1 MTGKNFNKQHTLI
14 GSAVVEQLIGDEHS
28 ICVVDI
34 DAGRVK
40 RAFDKY
46 EITGVVGNGASYD
59 VQKKA
64 GVDKADLVI
73 ASTNIDEVN
82 ILCCMVAKDLGAQ
95 HTVIINNNERYYD
108 QIEHLRER
116 FNMNLSVS
124 PEKEAASE
132 VARMLRF
139 PSALQVELFADGK
152 MELID
157 VILPENSEFVGCS
170 IASKHGKAYP
180 DVQIC
185 AVERDGEII
194 IPTGNLVLEPGDR
207 LSIASTV
214 TGIVKY
220 LKSTGMYQTRIKRVM
235 ILGGGNSSYY
245 LAKQILAAGMSVT
258 IIENDFERCRYL
270 SEQLPKAM
278 IIRGSDDDYELMR
291 NEGLTESDA
300 FVAFTTNNEKNI
312 IAGLYAVNKNVPK
325 VIVSVDEYN
334 LFSVMGELD
343 IGSVVSQNVL
353 AATRILHFVKGLQ
366 SAKDLGSKLNA
377 IFTLGGS
384 DAYVLEFTVNEMFS
398 ASNMPI
404 KDLKIK
410 PDTLIAMIIRNGKT
424 IIPRGNDYIADGDK
438 VIVVTKQK
446 DVDGINEVVE

>member
-1 MTGKNFNKQHTLI
+1 MKIVVIGCDKI
-14 GSAVVEQLIGDEHS
+14 GSSVVERLLEDEHS
-28 ICVVDI
+28 VCVVDI
-34 DAGRVK
+34 DASRVK

-95 HTVIINNNERYYD
+95 HTVIINNNERYHD
-108 QIEHLRER
+108 QIENLRDR
-116 FNMNLSVS
+116 FNINLSVS

-157 VILPENSEFVGCS
+157 VILPENSPFVGDS
-170 IASKHGKAYP
+170 IAAKHGKLYP

-194 IPTGNLVLEPGDR
+194 IPTGNFVLKGGDR

-220 LKSTGMYQTRIKRVM
+220 LKGTGMYQTRIKNVL

-245 LAKQILAAGMSVT
+245 LAKQISAAGMRVM
-258 IIENDFERCRYL
+258 IIENNVERCRYL
-270 SEQLPKAM
+270 SEQLPKA
-278 IIRGSDDDYELMR
+278 IIIQGRDNDYELMR
-291 NEGLTESDA
+291 NEGLTDADA
-300 FVAFTTNNEKNI
+300 FVAFTANNEKNI
-312 IAGLYAVNKNVPK
+312 IASLYALNKKVPK
-325 VIVSVDEYN
+325 VITAVDEYN
-334 LFSVMGELD
+334 LFSVVGELE
-343 IGSVVSQNVL
+343 IGSVVSPNVL
-353 AATRILHFVKGLQ
+353 TATRILHFVKGLQ

-384 DAYVLEFTVNEMFS
+384 DAFVLEFSVNEMF
-398 ASNMPI
+398 AKRNTPI
-404 KDLKIK
+404 KDLKLA
-410 PDTLIAMIIRNGKT
+410 PDTLIAMIIRDGKT
-424 IIPRGNDYIADGDK
+424 IIPRGNDWIADGDR

-446 DVDGINEVVE
+446 GVDGINEVME

>member
-1 MTGKNFNKQHTLI
+1 MKIVVIGCDKI
-14 GSAVVEQLIGDEHS
+14 GSSVVERLLEDEHS
-28 ICVVDI
+28 VCVVDI
-34 DAGRVK
+34 DASRVK

-95 HTVIINNNERYYD
+95 HTVIINNNERYHD
-108 QIEHLRER
+108 QIENLRDR
-116 FNMNLSVS
+116 FNINLSVS

-157 VILPENSEFVGCS
+157 VILPENSPFVGDS
-170 IASKHGKAYP
+170 IAAKHGKLYP

-194 IPTGNLVLEPGDR
+194 IPTGNFVLKGGDR

-220 LKSTGMYQTRIKRVM
+220 LKGTGMYQTRIKNVL

-245 LAKQILAAGMSVT
+245 LAKQISAAGMRVM
-258 IIENDFERCRYL
+258 IIENNVERCRYL
-270 SEQLPKAM
+270 SEQLPKA
-278 IIRGSDDDYELMR
+278 IIIQGKDNDYELMR
-291 NEGLTESDA
+291 NEGLADADA
-300 FVAFTTNNEKNI
+300 FVAFTANNEKNI
-312 IAGLYAVNKNVPK
+312 IASLYALNKKVPK
-325 VIVSVDEYN
+325 VITAVDEYN
-334 LFSVMGELD
+334 LFSVVGELE
-343 IGSVVSQNVL
+343 IGSVVSPNVL
-353 AATRILHFVKGLQ
+353 TATRILHFVKGLQ

-384 DAYVLEFTVNEMFS
+384 DAFVLEFSVNEMF
-398 ASNMPI
+398 AKRNIPI
-404 KDLKIK
+404 KDLKLA
-410 PDTLIAMIIRNGKT
+410 PDTLIAMIIREGKT
-424 IIPRGNDYIADGDK
+424 IIPRGNDWIADGDRA
-438 VIVVTKQK
+438 IVVTKQK
-446 DVDGINEVVE
+446 GVDGINEVME

>member
-1 MTGKNFNKQHTLI
+1 MRIVVIGCDKI

-258 IIENDFERCRYL
+258 IIEKDFERCRYL

-398 ASNMPI
+398 ASKTPI

-410 PDTLIAMIIRNGKT
+410 ADTLIAMIIRDGKT

>member
-1 MTGKNFNKQHTLI
+1 MRIVVIGCDKI

>member
-1 MTGKNFNKQHTLI
+1 MRIVVIGCDKI

-258 IIENDFERCRYL
+258 IIEKDFERCRYL

>member
-1 MTGKNFNKQHTLI
+1 MKIVVIGCDKI
-14 GSAVVEQLIGDEHS
+14 GSSVVERLLEDEHS
-28 ICVVDI
+28 VCVVDI
-34 DAGRVK
+34 DASRVK

-95 HTVIINNNERYYD
+95 HTVIINNNERYHD
-108 QIEHLRER
+108 QIENLRDR
-116 FNMNLSVS
+116 FNINLSVS

-157 VILPENSEFVGCS
+157 VILPENSPFVGDS
-170 IASKHGKAYP
+170 IAAKHGKLYP

-194 IPTGNLVLEPGDR
+194 IPTGNFVLKGGDR

-220 LKSTGMYQTRIKRVM
+220 LKGTGMYQTRIKNVL

-245 LAKQILAAGMSVT
+245 LAKQISAAGMRVM
-258 IIENDFERCRYL
+258 IIENNVERCRYL
-270 SEQLPKAM
+270 SEQLPKA
-278 IIRGSDDDYELMR
+278 IIIQGKDNDYELMR
-291 NEGLTESDA
+291 NEGLADADA
-300 FVAFTTNNEKNI
+300 FVAFTANNEKNI
-312 IAGLYAVNKNVPK
+312 IASLYALNKKVPK
-325 VIVSVDEYN
+325 VITAVDEYN
-334 LFSVMGELD
+334 LFSVVGELE
-343 IGSVVSQNVL
+343 IGSVVSPNVL
-353 AATRILHFVKGLQ
+353 TATRILHFVKGLQ

-384 DAYVLEFTVNEMFS
+384 DAFVLEFSVNEMF
-398 ASNMPI
+398 AKRNIPI
-404 KDLKIK
+404 KDLKLA
-410 PDTLIAMIIRNGKT
+410 PDTLIAMIIRDGKT
-424 IIPRGNDYIADGDK
+424 IIPRGNDWITDGDR

-446 DVDGINEVVE
+446 GVDGINEVME